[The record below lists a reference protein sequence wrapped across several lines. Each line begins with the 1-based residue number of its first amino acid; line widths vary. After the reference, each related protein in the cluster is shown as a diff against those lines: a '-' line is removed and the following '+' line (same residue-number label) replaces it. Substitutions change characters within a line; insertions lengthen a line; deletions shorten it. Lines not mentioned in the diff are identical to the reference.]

1 MPSRSR
7 SRSLPRNP
15 WPTLTAT
22 EVNAMIAKADA
33 AMANGANVRSPI
45 IPTIDVSGDNIA
57 TLYLTLRPTAEQ
69 RGALP
74 LWQKTGML

>member
-1 MPSRSR
+1 
-7 SRSLPRNP
+7 
-15 WPTLTAT
+15 
-22 EVNAMIAKADA
+22 MIAKADA

-45 IPTIDVSGDNIA
+45 IPTIDVFGDSYA
-57 TLYLTLRPTAEQ
+57 TLYLALRPTAEQ